1 MVAARSGEIWR
12 KPLPTAAADES
23 RYFFVYF
30 ITGTV
35 TKKVGKDVVDREFSI
50 CIFCSSICFIIYG
63 GYFLM
68 RVISR
73 EHLGGEFDSILTSC
87 FVVASRCSLAW

>member
-12 KPLPTAAADES
+12 KPLPTAAVDES

-35 TKKVGKDVVDREFSI
+35 TKKVGKDVVDREFVYL
-50 CIFCSSICFIIYG
+50 FI
-63 GYFLM
+63 L
-68 RVISR
+68 
-73 EHLGGEFDSILTSC
+73 
-87 FVVASRCSLAW
+87 

>member
-12 KPLPTAAADES
+12 KPLPTAAVDES
-23 RYFFVYF
+23 MYFFVYF

-50 CIFCSSICFIIYG
+50 CIFFSSICFHYLWG
-63 GYFLM
+63 LFCDA
-68 RVISR
+68 RAQSR
-73 EHLGGEFDSILTSC
+73 TFGRG
-87 FVVASRCSLAW
+87 V